1 MQYRNLILKIILI
14 LLVVSLSGFVRWK
27 AVTTLSIDYDEDDY
41 LRAAQQFSTLIKN
54 KDLSGF
60 LETNYRPEHPQ
71 LTKILLGLSLL
82 PEKEYPLVKD
92 SPTTAGPNVYL
103 PRPLVK
109 NARIM
114 NAVFGVA
121 STIGISLLNPVAGL
135 LQAIHSFNVK
145 YTSEIML
152 ESIPAFTSFMV
163 VLFYLLWRRENGI
176 RRRKILWLILSAV
189 FLGLTAAS
197 KYMYC
202 IVGNAVLLD
211 WVFRPRAERKQGRPG
226 LMLALWVGVAILVF
240 MICFPY
246 LWKEPLPRLLDSIF
260 YHVRYSTGAAE
271 VQSANYP
278 VWQPLNWL
286 FFSPNIWQP
295 EAFFFALDPLI
306 TLLAIFGVVRLW
318 NKYRVFVLWLIFSL
332 IFLLFWPTKWPQYT
346 IMLTAPLCLAAAE
359 GLDMLVGVP
368 IRSLFFHKKTTKSEN
383 REPEKNEFRKAL
395 PWLIPGLFFFSLLTL
410 IPLIYQ
416 FGVSLTDFNS
426 NSLREAMQGG
436 IFRTVFN
443 GISGRE
449 AINSQEFPYT
459 STKLNYLGFSNYLPL
474 LQYLEQL
481 GIISYNLM
489 WTFLS
494 VLLQT
499 MLGVTAAL
507 LLWQKRTWF
516 RPFWQVLF
524 ILPWAIP
531 EMIGALMWRNVFL
544 PETGWLALGVA
555 KYGSSFPF
563 SFLADWQNTPEKT
576 LIILLIAGL
585 WYGFPFIMLAA
596 SAGLR
601 FIPSEVMDSASID
614 GAGGWQRLRYVI
626 FPLLAPLVLPAMI
639 LRAIFSFNQFYLF
652 QAFYQFSGTLA
663 TLSYN
668 FFNPT
673 GYFTRGQFS
682 IAAALNM
689 ITLVILLVFVLFF
702 IRLENDVTRGTHAVK
717 NQS

>member
-1 MQYRNLILKIILI
+1 MRKFNRIIRIILI
-14 LLVVSLSGFVRWK
+14 FLIICLSGFVRWK
-27 AVTTLSIDYDEDDY
+27 AVATLSIDYDEDDY
-41 LRAAQQFSTLIKN
+41 LRAAQQFATLIKN
-54 KDLSGF
+54 KEFSGF

-82 PEKEYPLVKD
+82 PEKAYPLVKD
-92 SPTTAGPNVYL
+92 SPTTAGPNIYL

-121 STIGISLLNPVAGL
+121 STIGISILNPVAGL

-152 ESIPAFTSFMV
+152 ESIPAFTSFLV
-163 VLFYLLWRRENGI
+163 VFFYLLWRRETGTRH
-176 RRRKILWLILSAV
+176 RRNLWIVLSAV

-202 IVGNAVLLD
+202 IVGIAVFLD
-211 WVFRPRAERKQGRPG
+211 WVMRLRSERKQSQTGFV
-226 LMLALWVGVAILVF
+226 LLIWVGGAILVF
-240 MICFPY
+240 ILCFPY
-246 LWKEPLPRLLDSIF
+246 LWKDTLPRLLDSVF

-286 FFSPNIWQP
+286 FFSPSIWQP
-295 EAFFFALDPLI
+295 ESFLFSLDPLI
-306 TLLAIFGVVRLW
+306 TLLAIFGIVRLW
-318 NKYRVFVLWLIFSL
+318 KKYRVFALWLIL
-332 IFLLFWPTKWPQYT
+332 GLCFLFFWPTKWPQYT

-359 GLDMLVGVP
+359 GLDMLVGIP
-368 IRSLFFHKKTTKSEN
+368 LRSIIFRRKLVNSEN
-383 REPEKNEFRKAL
+383 TPTEKNEFRKAV
-395 PWLIPGLFFFSLLTL
+395 PWLIPGLFFFTLLTL

-416 FGVSLTDFNS
+416 FEASLTDFNS

-443 GISGRE
+443 GISGKE
-449 AINSQEFPYT
+449 GVNFQEFPYT
-459 STKLNYLGFSNYLPL
+459 SMQLNFLGFSNYLPL

-481 GIISYNLM
+481 GIISYNLL
-489 WTFLS
+489 WTFFS

-499 MLGVTAAL
+499 ILGVSAAL

-516 RPFWQVLF
+516 RSFWQVLF

-563 SFLADWQNTPEKT
+563 SFLADWQNSPEKT
-576 LIILLIAGL
+576 FIILLIAGL

-626 FPLLAPLVLPAMI
+626 LPLLAPLVLPAMI

-702 IRLENDVTRGTHAVK
+702 IRLENDVTRGSHAVK
-717 NQS
+717 N